1 MICAVL
7 FRAMSLTCS
16 SVTHSLITCFTYL
29 QKKRKYG
36 AVDNMTSTATMSSSA
51 LRQNQRKKTMAMTN
65 MQEIRKRTLDGAVAY
80 TSNENV

>member
-1 MICAVL
+1 
-7 FRAMSLTCS
+7 
-16 SVTHSLITCFTYL
+16 
-29 QKKRKYG
+29 
-36 AVDNMTSTATMSSSA
+36 MTSTATMSSSA